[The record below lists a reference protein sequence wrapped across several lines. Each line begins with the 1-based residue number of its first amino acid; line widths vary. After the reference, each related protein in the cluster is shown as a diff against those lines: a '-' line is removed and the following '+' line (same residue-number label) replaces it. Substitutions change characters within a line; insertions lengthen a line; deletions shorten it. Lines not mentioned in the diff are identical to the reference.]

1 MTATNAA
8 QWTVR
13 TAGLIALVLGLVIWV
28 GAPGAIYPLHMLIGV
43 ILVAGLWVLAV
54 LGLRAG
60 TGPVLPAVAVAWGVF
75 TVFFGLNQVS
85 ILPDNQVVVEVAHLL
100 VGIVA
105 IGIGEALGAR
115 IRRVGAAA

>member
-13 TAGLIALVLGLVIWV
+13 TAGLIALVLGLIIWV
-28 GAPGAIYPLHMLIGV
+28 GAPGALYPLHMLIGV

-60 TGPVLPAVAVAWGVF
+60 TGPVLPAVAIAWGIL
-75 TVFFGLNQVS
+75 TVIFGLNQVQV
-85 ILPDNQVVVEVAHLL
+85 LPDNQTLVEVAHLL

-115 IRRVGAAA
+115 IRRVAATA